1 MLSAYPKEICAL
13 LSTARIVLH
22 SAHRKRP
29 AWGAFNFLAQMGQEK
44 IFGNTLSCG
53 VSMLP

>member
-29 AWGAFNFLAQMGQEK
+29 AWGAFSFLAQMGQEK